1 MASIT
6 TLVCGKCGKVSKAL
20 GNPRKCTE
28 CGEDSVRIYAKRA
41 ERQSDQHP
49 HDTSQRSGA
58 EMSTLG
64 IQAEVVGVSG

>member
-1 MASIT
+1 MASTT

-28 CGEDSVRIYAKRA
+28 CGQDSVRIYAKRA
-41 ERQSDQHP
+41 EGQFDQHP
-49 HDTSQRSGA
+49 HGISQRSGA

-64 IQAEVVGVSG
+64 IQTEVVGVSG